1 MEHPKN
7 ICGVA
12 KFFKQKSAVARLRV
26 QQKKVE
32 SQQRRLQEE
41 EEIQRQRRR
50 HEEKVL
56 QETTSYWRK
65 ISLPAKLETVIYN
78 KPRRTLAQ
86 YTAYIYVIVSRKTAT
101 TMPPRNPN

>member
-41 EEIQRQRRR
+41 EEILRQRRQQ
-50 HEEKVL
+50 EEKVL

-65 ISLPAKLETVIYN
+65 ISLPAKLETVINYVN
-78 KPRRTLAQ
+78 PAAVTSSTCVPRAR
-86 YTAYIYVIVSRKTAT
+86 R
-101 TMPPRNPN
+101 PD